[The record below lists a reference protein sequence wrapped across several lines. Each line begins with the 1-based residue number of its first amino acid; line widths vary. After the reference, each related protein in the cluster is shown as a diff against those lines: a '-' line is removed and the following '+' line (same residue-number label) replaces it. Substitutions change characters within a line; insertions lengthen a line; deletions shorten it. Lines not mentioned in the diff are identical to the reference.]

1 VFGTPRPVVSGVPY
15 QVRQVR
21 DHEVVGLDDF
31 LGETTFV
38 LDVDGD
44 EYRVCGPGIPDGDG
58 VRVFEKDEEGIGKDI
73 RVWTVQ
79 RGAGDVYTAEH
90 FGHVPHPA
98 VPGD

>member
-1 VFGTPRPVVSGVPY
+1 MFGTPRPVVSGVPY

-44 EYRVCGPGIPDGDG
+44 EYRVWGPGVEDGEA
-58 VRVFEKDEEGIGKDI
+58 VRVYEKDEQGVGKDI
-73 RVWTVQ
+73 RVWTVR
-79 RGAGDVYTAEH
+79 RGPAGVYTAEH
-90 FGHVPHPA
+90 CAHVPQPA
-98 VPGD
+98 VPSD